1 MGSLREV
8 KNRINS
14 VKNTRKITSAM
25 RLVASSKLTRVEG
38 VIANM
43 IPYQRKLDDIVAK
56 LLNGEIT
63 IESPYLESRE
73 VKRMAVVVISS
84 NTTLCGAFNSNVV
97 KGVNSLIA
105 KYSQLDTSS
114 FLFYPIGKKIEE
126 VLKKRGLDIAGSY
139 QELAETPSYN
149 GIKEIAYELMSKFLK
164 GEIDQVVLV
173 YHHFKSLGSQELVQE
188 LFLPFD
194 IKNYHAKKDSNSEND
209 SYIIEPTEADLLA
222 ELLPKVLSQKLFTVL
237 VDSNASEH
245 AARSLAMQLATDNAN
260 ELIDDL
266 TLQYNKSRQQ
276 AITSELLDIVGG
288 SMR

>member
-38 VIANM
+38 IITNM
-43 IPYQRKLDDIVAK
+43 IPYQQKLDDIVAK
-56 LLNGEIT
+56 LLSGEVT
-63 IESPYLESRE
+63 IDSPFLEARE
-73 VKRMAVVVISS
+73 VKRVAVVVVSS
-84 NTTLCGAFNSNVV
+84 NTTLCGAFNSNVS
-97 KGVNSLIA
+97 KGVNALIDN
-105 KYSQLDTSS
+105 YSWLDENA

-126 VLKKRGLDIAGSY
+126 VLKKRGFDIAGSF
-139 QELAETPSYN
+139 QELAEMPTYN
-149 GIKEIAYELMSKFLK
+149 ASKEIAYELMAKFIK
-164 GEIDQVVLV
+164 GEIDKVVLL
-173 YHHFKSLGSQELVQE
+173 YHHFKSLGSQELVEE

-194 IKNYHAKKDSNSEND
+194 IENYRSKSTNSEKD
-209 SYIIEPTEADLLA
+209 SYIIEPTEADLLE